1 MPLGRGEKGRLILLP
16 KGALW
21 GLDVDAGGLGAPG
34 PSQLNAPGASATT
47 PAGKITPAE
56 ERCQRF
62 LPKSTVGIRTVTRCQ
77 GGNAKTFWRFV
88 TLHLCWVMAEVGETD
103 LGRVELYA
111 DRSRTEPRTSLLDGR
126 LTHVTD
132 ADRNSETDRGRRFS
146 WPLLPRGPCSS
157 IHCPEDSSCGHRSF
171 QHHSAQA
178 PKVDAIQAALSLHRR
193 KNRDHPKGRW
203 YHKQLQRGFP
213 DLLRSDGG

>member
-1 MPLGRGEKGRLILLP
+1 VPLGRGEKGRLILLP

-126 LTHVTD
+126 LTGLLLLTRPVLVKKLFRGQSVFAAGLPACIAAERCRVFAGRSRVATRGNGPWRRPSRLRG
-132 ADRNSETDRGRRFS
+132 AGGSERCAG
-146 WPLLPRGPCSS
+146 G
-157 IHCPEDSSCGHRSF
+157 
-171 QHHSAQA
+171 AQA
-178 PKVDAIQAALSLHRR
+178 ATREYDLRR
-193 KNRDHPKGRW
+193 PPSR
-203 YHKQLQRGFP
+203 
-213 DLLRSDGG
+213 LR